1 MTVKTRSSA
10 RSLLVVLPVYGSVE
24 LAIECLRS
32 LAHEVKNPSD
42 RVIVVNDRGPE
53 STKVDAALRLELST
67 YPDAY
72 RLVTNPRNLGLVET
86 LNSVLGSVNVE
97 NYDVVL
103 VNSDVIVTPDAISEM
118 RRVLR
123 SDDNTGIVCP
133 RSDNAS
139 LASIPHLAGLP
150 RAEATRKFGIWVK
163 SKPESTT
170 VPVAVGFCMVIR
182 GELFRQFG
190 FFDKVFS
197 PGYGEEN
204 DFSMRIRRGGWRVA
218 LANRA
223 LAFHVG
229 GASFGGDRAA
239 ELQLRNEFVFRRRY
253 PGYTFDRERFLV
265 GTSTSRG
272 SRLAIGSRIFAV
284 AFVKQFAFSVLGVAP
299 RTAARLVIAIR
310 KPFRRIRK

>member
-1 MTVKTRSSA
+1 
-10 RSLLVVLPVYGSVE
+10 
-24 LAIECLRS
+24 
-32 LAHEVKNPSD
+32 
-42 RVIVVNDRGPE
+42 
-53 STKVDAALRLELST
+53 
-67 YPDAY
+67 
-72 RLVTNPRNLGLVET
+72 
-86 LNSVLGSVNVE
+86 
-97 NYDVVL
+97 
-103 VNSDVIVTPDAISEM
+103 
-118 RRVLR
+118 
-123 SDDNTGIVCP
+123 
-133 RSDNAS
+133 
-139 LASIPHLAGLP
+139 
-150 RAEATRKFGIWVK
+150 
-163 SKPESTT
+163 
-170 VPVAVGFCMVIR
+170 MVIR